1 MPRVAKPG
9 SDKPKGRMTSYAFFV
24 QTCREEHKKLHPDEN
39 VQFAEFSRQCSE
51 RWKTMSEKEKNKFHE
66 MAEGDKKRHAQ
77 EMERWTPPP
86 GETKGR
92 RARRAR
98 GAKKEKDPNKPKR
111 ALSAFFYY
119 ANEERTKVRTAN
131 PDFSVGEVAKELGRQ
146 WNELSSDTKAP
157 FEKQAS
163 DDRARYDA
171 AMKVYKSGESPMKK
185 AKTNGH
191 KAPAPESDEEPTGA
205 DSEEDPA
212 EESDEGE
219 AAEDSDE
226 GGESEEEDDD
236 WTKWIIY

>member
-9 SDKPKGRMTSYAFFV
+9 SDKPKGRMTAYAFFV
-24 QTCREEHKKLHPDEN
+24 QTCRDEHKKLHPDEN

-51 RWKTMSEKEKNKFHE
+51 RWKTMSDKEKNKFHDMAESDKERHTKE
-66 MAEGDKKRHAQ
+66 MAN
-77 EMERWTPPP
+77 WTPPP

-92 RARRAR
+92 RARRPR

-119 ANEERTKVRTAN
+119 ANEERPKVRAAN

-146 WNELSSDTKAP
+146 WNELSPETKAP

-171 AMKVYKSGESPMKK
+171 AMKSYKAGESPAKK

-191 KAPAPESDEEPTGA
+191 SAPAPVEDDDEEEPDEEDEEDEPEDSEEGGDSDEEE
-205 DSEEDPA
+205 DEE
-212 EESDEGE
+212 
-219 AAEDSDE
+219 
-226 GGESEEEDDD
+226 EEEDE
-236 WTKWIIY
+236 